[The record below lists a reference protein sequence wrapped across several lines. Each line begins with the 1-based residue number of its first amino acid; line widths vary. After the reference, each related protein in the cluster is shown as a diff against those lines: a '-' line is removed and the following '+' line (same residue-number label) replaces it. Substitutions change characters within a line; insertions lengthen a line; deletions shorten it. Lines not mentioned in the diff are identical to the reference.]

1 MCKTDPQRGTQRSR
15 PSDLRCAH
23 QIRSGHPRS
32 VTQRQ
37 SSVLRST
44 VRIWRLLR
52 SIWFARLWS
61 KGPES
66 AQVASLRWARSWPS
80 QTDQMAGGKLLPPPP
95 PELSRGAQYPE
106 RDGGYWE
113 HLEGGWIGDPAI
125 FNTQS
130 TSSVYKMLVRL
141 TKLLEIERES
151 LRRNQS

>member
-1 MCKTDPQRGTQRSR
+1 MCKTDPRRGTQRSR
-15 PSDLRCAH
+15 PSDLRCVH
-23 QIRSGHPRS
+23 QIRSGHPRR

-37 SSVLRST
+37 LSVLRST

-66 AQVASLRWARSWPS
+66 AQVASLCWARSWPS
-80 QTDQMAGGKLLPPPP
+80 QTDRMAGGHLLPP
-95 PELSRGAQYPE
+95 PELSRGSTVPWARRRILRAP
-106 RDGGYWE
+106 R
-113 HLEGGWIGDPAI
+113 GGWIGDPAI

-141 TKLLEIERES
+141 TKLLERES